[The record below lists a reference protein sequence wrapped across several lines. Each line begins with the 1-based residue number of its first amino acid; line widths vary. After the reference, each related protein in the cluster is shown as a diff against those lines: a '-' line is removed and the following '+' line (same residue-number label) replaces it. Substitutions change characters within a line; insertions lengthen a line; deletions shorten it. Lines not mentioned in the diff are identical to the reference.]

1 MARPEWITLPRAGAC
16 CSCQAHLR
24 PGQRAWHEPARRAV
38 TCPECRTAA
47 RRGVAAPALATTA
60 PAPSSPVGA
69 RLAELVK
76 GKGVVLLCE
85 RRIARGRRVD
95 GHLAVGPGGVTVIT
109 GTALRGPVR
118 AHAGALHIAGR
129 DRSALLDGLEHAL
142 GSVHVALVARTD
154 VPVHGALCL
163 PNATGVPTFGHVMV
177 RGVLVDGPRAVAR
190 LASRSGPLDADDVD
204 KVAGLLA
211 ALFPAST

>member
-1 MARPEWITLPRAGAC
+1 MAGAEWITLPRARAC
-16 CSCQAHLR
+16 CACRAQLR

-38 TCPECRTAA
+38 TCPDCRATPGRTPEAATARA
-47 RRGVAAPALATTA
+47 
-60 PAPSSPVGA
+60 APSSVAA

-76 GKGVVLLCE
+76 GKGVVLLCD
-85 RRIARGRRVD
+85 RRVAPGRGGD
-95 GHLAVGPGGVTVIT
+95 GHLAVGPGGVTVIAA
-109 GTALRGPVR
+109 TALHGAVR

-129 DRSALLDGLEHAL
+129 DRSRLLDALERQLGAL
-142 GSVHVALVARTD
+142 HVALVARTD

-190 LASRSGPLDADDVD
+190 LAARSGPLDADDVD
-204 KVAGLLA
+204 KVARMLA
-211 ALFPAST
+211 RLFPPAAR